1 MLARFGVYHGR
12 MPIDLATLEH
22 KLSKRG
28 FRRDDLYLHECTACH
43 EQAVSSYK
51 IYGKVGGRDIKICQ
65 ACGIARSWRAGAGM
79 EQREEDLAFD
89 LATFL
94 A

>member
-1 MLARFGVYHGR
+1 MLARFGVYHR
-12 MPIDLATLEH
+12 CMPIDLPTLER

-28 FRRDDLYLHECTACH
+28 FRRDDLYLHQCSACN
-43 EQAVSSYK
+43 EQAVASY
-51 IYGKVGGRDIKICQ
+51 IIQGKVGGRDIKVCQ
-65 ACGIARSWRAGAGM
+65 ACGIARSWRTGAGM
-79 EQREEDLAFD
+79 EQREEDVAFD